1 MCEPGDPPIWKSTIT
16 ILSPWN
22 PYGVDV
28 DVLAREALMGDCFLL
43 SKVSEPAVPDEI
55 AAAGDF
61 FFPEAYSG
69 NDYGEIEEEEPSWI
83 DRHSVNCH
91 FCDRLYD
98 DRESVAWLK
107 DGGEVC
113 PDCRGRVSSQN
124 LREE

>member
-55 AAAGDF
+55 AVAGDF
-61 FFPEAYSG
+61 FFPEAFSG
-69 NDYGEIEEEEPSWI
+69 NDYGEGG
-83 DRHSVNCH
+83 
-91 FCDRLYD
+91 
-98 DRESVAWLK
+98 
-107 DGGEVC
+107 DGEGENPC
-113 PDCRGRVSSQN
+113 LEIPLAPHEMERKHD
-124 LREE
+124 